1 MNSRKS
7 DQIREDRKIF
17 ILCSVFSLI
26 AFQVDISVRWFIG
39 GLVYIF
45 VILLSLYS
53 SNRKYPYFFASLL
66 SALIVIS
73 LFMDVPRNEL
83 LRLISNRALII
94 ALLWVIPISFLDYR
108 KKMEQ
113 KEQEITKSRNLLRA
127 IIDNSPNLIY
137 VISVEN
143 ILRIANK
150 SFTDFFGL
158 EPESVVG
165 KNLQTFL
172 SPEIFENYVKNCR
185 KVSETKKPY
194 KFEETFN
201 LKGNDITL
209 LTIKFPLFETD
220 GRMYEI
226 GGVSVDITDR
236 KKAENILRKDK
247 DNFADLV
254 TERTSKLV
262 RTEIEL
268 EKAKRLS
275 DIGTLAAT
283 VAHELRNPLAS
294 ITLAIANAKRKTD
307 DARIE
312 KNLQT
317 IERKV
322 TESGQIIDNLLTYSR
337 LKPPH
342 FQDLNLS
349 EVLDECGDLAIKRVK
364 QPGEV
369 RIDKDLKP
377 IRNIVIKADPLQI
390 KEVFINLLNNA
401 IDAMDGRK
409 GDVQIIAEDNATNIA
424 VKIKDQGV
432 GIPDDNLERVFETFF
447 STKAKGTGLGLSVCR
462 QIVDL
467 HNGEITIASKADV
480 GTTVTVVLPK

>member
-1 MNSRKS
+1 
-7 DQIREDRKIF
+7 
-17 ILCSVFSLI
+17 
-26 AFQVDISVRWFIG
+26 
-39 GLVYIF
+39 
-45 VILLSLYS
+45 
-53 SNRKYPYFFASLL
+53 
-66 SALIVIS
+66 
-73 LFMDVPRNEL
+73 
-83 LRLISNRALII
+83 
-94 ALLWVIPISFLDYR
+94 
-108 KKMEQ
+108 
-113 KEQEITKSRNLLRA
+113 
-127 IIDNSPNLIY
+127 
-137 VISVEN
+137 
-143 ILRIANK
+143 
-150 SFTDFFGL
+150 
-158 EPESVVG
+158 
-165 KNLQTFL
+165 
-172 SPEIFENYVKNCR
+172 
-185 KVSETKKPY
+185 
-194 KFEETFN
+194 
-201 LKGNDITL
+201 
-209 LTIKFPLFETD
+209 
-220 GRMYEI
+220 MYAI

-349 EVLDECGDLAIKRVK
+349 EVLDECGDLAMKRVK
-364 QPGEV
+364 QPAEV
-369 RIDKDLKP
+369 SIFKDIKP
-377 IRNIVIKADPLQI
+377 VRDVVIKADPLQI

-467 HNGEITIASKADV
+467 HNGEITIASKVDV